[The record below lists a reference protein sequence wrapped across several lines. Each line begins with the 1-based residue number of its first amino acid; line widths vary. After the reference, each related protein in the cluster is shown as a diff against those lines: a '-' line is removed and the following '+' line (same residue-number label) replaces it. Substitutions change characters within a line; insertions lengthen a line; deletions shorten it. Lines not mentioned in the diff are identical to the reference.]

1 MTLYELWQADPR
13 AALDRAFRESKRWD
27 GKLFCWTCEY
37 GPDGQM
43 YGSFKYVP
51 RASLAGRTYLIE
63 MVDYAIGILWLDV
76 LFDHRLRKVVPLEEA
91 NLPGLA
97 L

>member
-37 GPDGQM
+37 GTDGQM
-43 YGSFKYVP
+43 YGHSSTCRV
-51 RASLAGRTYLIE
+51 RA
-63 MVDYAIGILWLDV
+63 
-76 LFDHRLRKVVPLEEA
+76 
-91 NLPGLA
+91 
-97 L
+97 